1 MSLDPIVKHINS
13 ELVREFGLFLSKPR
27 FRVVWTGDQF
37 EKRFAEYTDWDG
49 DKKLRT
55 ASEVREV
62 PKYPYVKPHWWML
75 ERAVEFQDDS
85 VKNGNGYEPLYLFRQ
100 FDEKG
105 NYGEFL
111 PPRLDMAVIACKMSL
126 VKKEKRNYA
135 MDKGEFE
142 EKDAKKE
149 KDIYEQICDQTSYL
163 AHKFHHKEAIIMPG
177 IGDNPSPNLVEK

>member
-1 MSLDPIVKHINS
+1 MLTPEAKYINDQ
-13 ELVREFGLFLSKPR
+13 LIRTFGFLNSRPK
-27 FRVVWTGDQF
+27 FRIVWTGDQF
-37 EKRFAEYTDWDG
+37 EKRLGEYTDWDG
-49 DKKLRT
+49 DKKIRT
-55 ASEVREV
+55 ITEVREV
-62 PKYPYVKPHWWML
+62 PKYPFVKPPWWML
-75 ERAVEFQDDS
+75 ERAVEFQDES
-85 VKNGNGYEPLYLFRQ
+85 IKNPNYYEGLYLFRH
-100 FDEKG
+100 FTDKG
-105 NYGEFL
+105 DYGDML
-111 PPRLDMAVIACKMSL
+111 PLRADMAIIAAECSL